1 MRSRRHRLRPGPGP
15 SLLALALSLGTTAAV
30 TPAFAIERQ
39 HHFGLAP
46 ALAILSVKDKST
58 MSVGAG
64 GAIHYAYGLTD
75 QWNLAIEASSAV
87 VAANQTKDSET
98 SPRNRPAGV
107 DHASIGAGYVID
119 ILRWVPYIGVQG
131 GLYRLSGGTMP
142 DPLFLPGV
150 SVNAG
155 VDYQFSRS
163 IAVGVGGRQHLM
175 LGKLDTY
182 PSYTMVVLRIEYM
195 WGY

>member
-1 MRSRRHRLRPGPGP
+1 MTATASP
-15 SLLALALSLGTTAAV
+15 AL
-30 TPAFAIERQ
+30 AIERQ
-39 HHFGLAP
+39 HHLGLAP
-46 ALAILSVKDKST
+46 ALAMLSVKDKST

-64 GAIHYAYGLTD
+64 GAIHYAYGLND

-87 VAANQTKDSET
+87 VAANQRQDTPT
-98 SPRNRPAGV
+98 APRNRPGGV

-131 GLYRLSGGTMP
+131 GLYHLSGGTLP
-142 DPLFLPGV
+142 ESLFLPGL

-155 VDYQFSRS
+155 LDYEISRS
-163 IAVGVGGRQHLM
+163 FAVGVGARQHFM
-175 LGKLDTY
+175 LSKRETY
-182 PSYTMVVLRIEYM
+182 PSYTMFVLRLEYM